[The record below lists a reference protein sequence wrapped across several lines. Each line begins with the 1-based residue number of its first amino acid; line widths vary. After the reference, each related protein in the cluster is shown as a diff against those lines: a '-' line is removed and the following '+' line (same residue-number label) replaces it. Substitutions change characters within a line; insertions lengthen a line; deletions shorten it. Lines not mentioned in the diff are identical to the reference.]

1 MKLNAENKRT
11 LNAIRKALLLGV
23 PISGMMLTSGRSYA
37 ADRESANAD
46 DPAPQKD
53 AAKKTVTI
61 DQMSL
66 SCRFGTTPGIIYPP
80 MLVVY
85 LQEYIVKAN
94 DTWESLAKRYKT
106 TVEIMLR
113 INRDGKETARK
124 KLSGKN
130 VPENQKLIP
139 GQEVYVPGKITYSHG
154 TPGGKDNE

>member
-11 LNAIRKALLLGV
+11 LNAIGKALLLGV
-23 PISGMMLTSGRSYA
+23 PISGMLIAAGVDA
-37 ADRESANAD
+37 ADKKSANTD
-46 DPAPQKD
+46 DSAPQKD

-66 SCRFGTTPGIIYPP
+66 SYRFGTTPGVIYPP

-139 GQEVYVPGKITYSHG
+139 GQEIYVPGKITYSHG